1 MFKEYREAYEAM
13 EADPA
18 VRRARKAVE
27 DYQTSLKKLEAPY
40 CQRMAEAKE
49 KIVAAVLPG
58 KKSVTLFGIY
68 ARFSKG
74 SPSRSWKSI
83 AMTFKPSEELIGKHT
98 KPGKPKV
105 TVKIVEDWRGEPDE

>member
-1 MFKEYREAYEAM
+1 MFQEYREVHDAM

-18 VRRARKAVE
+18 VLRARKAIE
-27 DYQTSLKKLEAPY
+27 EYRASLKKLEEPY
-40 CQRMAEAKE
+40 RERMAEARE
-49 KIVAAVLPG
+49 KIVGAVLLG

-83 AMTFKPSEELIGKHT
+83 AMTFKPSEELIGEHT
-98 KPGKPKV
+98 KPGKPSVKV
-105 TVKIVEDWRGEPDE
+105 TVVEDWEGEP